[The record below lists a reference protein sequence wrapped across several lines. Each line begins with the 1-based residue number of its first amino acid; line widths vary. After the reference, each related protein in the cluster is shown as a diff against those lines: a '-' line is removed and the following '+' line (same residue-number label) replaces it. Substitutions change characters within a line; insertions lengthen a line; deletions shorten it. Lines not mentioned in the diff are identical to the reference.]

1 MNKIKKKL
9 RNYLKYLYLLSKDR
23 KELRK
28 YFKYQT
34 YRILS
39 KFYKSD
45 KVSVVIPV
53 YDRTTAL
60 KESIESI
67 LNQSHRNIELILVT
81 DGSPKETMK
90 IVNSYDENPRVKI
103 FHYYDN
109 SGNAVRGRN
118 KAIREATGKYFA
130 FQDSDDIADRNR
142 IKNSLRYLKKY
153 KVDGVYGGWRAKLDG
168 TRKNTGLEN
177 NQEIFSPDSGFE
189 MMRKLSVPCQSTV
202 MIKTDVLKDL
212 GGLKISMK
220 YREDHELW
228 LRFLDKGYTFK
239 SIPKILT
246 NLRIHKGNAELL
258 FKKDDDKWLKLL
270 HNEYQKVCIFKPK
283 IAYII
288 PSTGVGGGLA
298 VIIQHANRLIK
309 RGYDVLLIS
318 VDGKNKIDWMQCNA
332 QVVPL
337 GTQDRYHF
345 ENIDILIATYYDT
358 VQFFEKFD
366 AKRKLYF
373 VQSDERRFFE
383 KDQIKDIKRV
393 ESTYKS
399 NYEFFTEAIWIQKWL
414 KEEFNKDAYYVPNG
428 LDTDLFKKTKPLK
441 EKGSKKRVLIE
452 GPIDI
457 WFKGMYDAY
466 YSVKDLDVELWIVST
481 AGKPPTY
488 WRYDKFLNCVPIS
501 KMAEVYS
508 SCDFLLKMSRVE
520 GFFGP
525 PLEAMACGCIPVVSN
540 VTGYDEYIK
549 DGENALVI
557 NIGDTDGA
565 RKGILRLMGD
575 SSLRQ
580 KLLENGYNTAQEWNW
595 ERSID
600 LLEKAIKSEKVEKY
614 YNPKEKGYSYKEELK
629 RVYSRS

>member
-1 MNKIKKKL
+1 MEKYRKKL
-9 RNYLKYLYLLSKDR
+9 KAYLHYLYQLSKNR
-23 KELRK
+23 KELKK
-28 YFKYQT
+28 YIRRVIYLLYQKAEWQT
-34 YRILS
+34 
-39 KFYKSD
+39 
-45 KVSVVIPV
+45 KVSVVIPI
-53 YDRTTAL
+53 YDRTTEL
-60 KESIESI
+60 KESIQSI

-90 IVNSYDENPRVKI
+90 IVNSYDDNPRVKI

-130 FQDSDDIADRNR
+130 FQDSDDIADKHR
-142 IKNSLRYLKKY
+142 IRNSLKYIKRY

-168 TRKNTGLEN
+168 TRRNTGLEN
-177 NQEIFSPDSGFE
+177 NQEVFSPDSDFE
-189 MMRKLSVPCQSTV
+189 MMKKLCVPCQSTV
-202 MIKTDVLKDL
+202 MIKTDVLKSL
-212 GGLKISMK
+212 GGLKTSMG

-228 LRFLDKGYTFK
+228 LRFLKKGYTFK

-246 NLRIHKGNAELL
+246 NLRLHKGNAELL
-258 FKKDDDKWLKLL
+258 FKDNDDKWLKILEK
-270 HNEYQKVCIFKPK
+270 EYKKENSLKEK

-318 VDGKNKIDWMQCNA
+318 VDGKDKIDWIKCSA

-337 GTQDRYHF
+337 GTQDQYYF
-345 ENIDILIATYYDT
+345 KNIDILIATYYDT
-358 VQFFEKFD
+358 VQFLEKLD
-366 AKRKLYF
+366 SKRKLYF

-383 KDQIKDIKRV
+383 MDQTKEIKRV
-393 ESTYKS
+393 ENTYKS

-414 KEEFNKDAYYVPNG
+414 KDEFNKDAYYVPNG
-428 LDTDLFKKTKPLK
+428 LDTNLFKKTKPLK
-441 EKGSKKRVLIE
+441 EKGKRKRVLIE

-466 YSVKDLDVELWIVST
+466 YAVKDLDVELWIVST

-488 WRYDKFLNCVPIS
+488 WRYDKFFSCVPIS

-525 PLEAMACGCIPVVSN
+525 PLEAMSCGCIPIVTN

-557 NIGDTDGA
+557 NIGDTDSA
-565 RKGILRLMGD
+565 KKAIIRLMKD
-575 SSLRQ
+575 SSLRE
-580 KLLENGYNTAQEWNW
+580 KLKKNGYKTAQEWNW

-600 LLEKAIKSEKVEKY
+600 LLEKAIKRAPIEKY
-614 YNPKEKGYSYKEELK
+614 YSNEEKGYSYKEELK
-629 RVYSRS
+629 RVYSLS